1 MITDRSKNKVGKLL
15 TNIRTCGS
23 TERFRAAEAFRHGSK
38 KALTA
43 AMISALAL
51 TNHAPFYTIGAE
63 NERAVTINEVC
74 TKNTSVA
81 APDGDFY
88 DFVELYNPTDEA
100 VSLSGYSLSDDKD
113 APKKYVFPHD
123 AVIEAGGF
131 YVVYGGVKEGGRAE
145 GTTFGLSKNGETLL
159 LSDPNGKQLEC
170 IEVPPLADNISYG
183 RVPDGSGSFGELRE
197 MTPGSVNPEN
207 AFVLNVSKPTFSRE
221 SGFYD
226 SEFKLSLS
234 APEGYSIYYTLDG
247 SDPTVDS
254 NRYETPISVYDR
266 SPEANVYS
274 EVTDID
280 YGLYTAPEDPV
291 DKAMIVR
298 AIAVDADGNS
308 SPIVSNTY
316 FIGYTEKDY
325 AKNMRVISLVTDPDN
340 LFDDEKGIYVA
351 GKAYNE
357 AYEQGIYNVNPNYSM
372 KGKEWERPANITV
385 FENGKASYTAD
396 IGIRIRGAVS
406 RFEAQKSFTLN
417 ARSEYGPRKMEY
429 DFFNGG
435 LKNVNGKVIDSF
447 DSIALRNGGNDV
459 KTKLRDRL
467 NQELSEDRDFGTLV
481 QTECVLFIDGEF
493 WGLYNITEK
502 IDENYISDHYKVKSK
517 NVQYFKVGST
527 AGNEISEVYQT
538 INNIINDTDSDE
550 LYDKLDEFMDMKS
563 FMDYMAVE
571 IIIGNSDSGDNNT
584 AFWKTTAI
592 DSNNPYADGRL
603 RFILYDTEA
612 GQGMYRE
619 NAEETNLFEAK
630 TLSEDRIYALLF
642 DMLNKS
648 EKIRMEFMRTYFD
661 LCNKNYKADNVLC
674 RINELASLY
683 KLPMLDTYER
693 FSYESYVNG
702 SKQKLDTAGKYE
714 NEVGKLTNFWK
725 NRDKYAKSQL
735 IEFLGDKV
743 SGETY
748 RLALDNNAEQGS
760 IRLNTLTLDC
770 AESKWQGDYPK
781 ELPITLKAVPKK
793 GYKFQRWE
801 ISGAEFT
808 SGSETSMETVL
819 MPDESSVS
827 IKAVYAPDK
836 TAEEFIWGDAN
847 CDGGVDLSDAVL
859 IMQSIANPDR
869 YGLRGTEPSAITEK
883 GNLQAD
889 VDISTK
895 GVTGND
901 ALKIQKYLLRII
913 SSLDPNE

>member
-1 MITDRSKNKVGKLL
+1 MITDRSKNKVGKIL
-15 TNIRTCGS
+15 TNILTCGS
-23 TERFRAAEAFRHGSK
+23 TERSRAAETFRHGSK

-43 AMISALAL
+43 AIISALAF
-51 TNHAPFYTIGAE
+51 TNHVPFFATGAE
-63 NERAVTINEVC
+63 NERTVTINEIC

-81 APDGDFY
+81 SPDGIFY
-88 DFVELYNPTDEA
+88 DFVELYNPNDKA
-100 VSLSGYSLSDDKD
+100 VSLSGYSLSDDKG

-131 YVVYGGVKEGGRAE
+131 YVVYCGVKEGSQAE

-183 RVPDGSGSFGELRE
+183 RIPDGSGSFGELRE
-197 MTPGSVNPEN
+197 MTLGSVNSEN
-207 AFVLNVSKPTFSRE
+207 AFVLSVPKPTFSQG

-254 NRYETPISVYDR
+254 ERYETPISVYDR
-266 SPEANVYS
+266 SEEENVFAAI
-274 EVTDID
+274 TDID
-280 YGLYTAPEDPV
+280 YGAYTAPEKPV

-298 AIAVDADGNS
+298 AIAADADGNI

-357 AYEQGIYNVNPNYSM
+357 ANENGIYTVEPNYTM
-372 KGKEWERPANITV
+372 EGKEWERPANITV
-385 FENGKASYTAD
+385 FENSKASYTAD

-417 ARSEYGPRKMEY
+417 ARSEYGPRKMNY
-429 DFFNGG
+429 DFFNGE
-435 LKNVNGKVIDSF
+435 LRNINGKVIDSF

-467 NQELSEDRDFGTLV
+467 NQELSEDRDFGILK

-502 IDENYISDHYKVKSK
+502 IDEDYIADHYKVKSK
-517 NVQYFKVGST
+517 NVQCFKVGNT
-527 AGNEISEVYQT
+527 DYDEITEVYKT
-538 INNIINDTDSDE
+538 INNIIKNTDSDE

-571 IIIGNSDSGDNNT
+571 IIIGNSDSGNNNT
-584 AFWKTTAI
+584 AFWKTTKI
-592 DSNNPYADGRL
+592 DSNNPYADGRF

-612 GQGMYRE
+612 GQGLYKDK
-619 NAEETNLFEAK
+619 AEEPNLFKAK
-630 TLSEDRIYALLF
+630 ELSEDSNYVLLF
-642 DMLNKS
+642 DMLKKS
-648 EKIRMEFMRTYFD
+648 EKVRMEFMRTYFD
-661 LCNKNYKADNVLC
+661 LCNENYKADNVL
-674 RINELASLY
+674 RRVNELASLY
-683 KLPMLDTYER
+683 KLPMLDTFER

-702 SKQKLDTAGKYE
+702 GKQELTTAEKYE

-725 NRDKYAKSQL
+725 KRDKYAKSHL

-748 RLALDNNAEQGS
+748 QLDLDNNAEQGS
-760 IRLNTLTLDC
+760 IQLNTLTLDC

-781 ELPITLKAVPKK
+781 ELPIILKAVPKN
-793 GYKFQRWE
+793 GYKFLRWE
-801 ISGAEFT
+801 ISGAEYT
-808 SGSETSMETVL
+808 SGSETSTEAVL

-827 IKAVYAPDK
+827 IKAVYSPDK
-836 TAEEFIWGDAN
+836 TTEELIWGDAN
-847 CDGGVDLSDAVL
+847 CDGEVDLSDAVL
-859 IMQSIANPDR
+859 IMQSIANPDK

-883 GNLQAD
+883 GSLQAD

-901 ALKIQKYLLRII
+901 ALKIQKYLLRLI